1 MGAEKT
7 AKKQRRG
14 KPFEPGQSGNPDGR
28 PKGARNMVT
37 RAVEALLDG
46 QAETLTQKAID
57 KALEGDMTALRL
69 CLERICPPRKSRPV
83 CFDLPNLDTGADT
96 VSAFDAILRA
106 MAAGELTT
114 DEATAVAGILESRRR
129 ASDLAALEERIAQLE
144 RSTPHDG
151 QRRHSAPAHRAP

>member
-1 MGAEKT
+1 
-7 AKKQRRG
+7 
-14 KPFEPGQSGNPDGR
+14 
-28 PKGARNMVT
+28 
-37 RAVEALLDG
+37 
-46 QAETLTQKAID
+46 
-57 KALEGDMTALRL
+57 MTALRL